1 MKKLITLGVML
12 WSVSTLALADAA
24 GELQQKLSA
33 LGRFSADFSQQ
44 VYDESGAPM
53 QQAEGS
59 MQLARPDRFRW
70 HTTSP
75 DESLIVSDG
84 TDVWMYDP
92 FVEQVSI
99 VPLAQA
105 VKNTPFLLISGADSS
120 RWQGYKV
127 SKQGGRFV
135 VASKDPA
142 ELIQRFTLG
151 FDSLGRLARF
161 TVVESGG
168 QRSEFTLSR
177 FNASPELAA
186 NAFRFTPPAGVMVD
200 DQR

>member
-1 MKKLITLGVML
+1 MKKLMTLGVIL
-12 WSVSTLALADAA
+12 WATSTQVLADAA

-44 VYDESGAPM
+44 VYDESGDPM
-53 QQAEGS
+53 QRAEGS

-105 VKNTPFLLISGADSS
+105 VQNTPFLLISGGDRA
-120 RWQGYKV
+120 RWQGYNV
-127 SKQGGRFV
+127 SKQGSSYV

-142 ELIQRFTLG
+142 ELIQRFTLS
-151 FDSLGRLARF
+151 FDSQDRLARF

-168 QRSEFTLSR
+168 QRSEFTLSG
-177 FNASPELAA
+177 FNASPDLAA
-186 NAFRFTPPAGVMVD
+186 SAFRFTPPAGVMVD

>member
-1 MKKLITLGVML
+1 MKKLITAGLML
-12 WSVSTLALADAA
+12 WATSTQVLADAA
-24 GELQQKLSA
+24 SDLQQKLSA

-53 QQAEGS
+53 QTAEGS

-70 HTTSP
+70 HTISP

-99 VPLAQA
+99 VPLAEA
-105 VKNTPFLLISGADSS
+105 VRNTPFLLISGGDQS
-120 RWQGYKV
+120 RWQNYRV
-127 SKQGGRFV
+127 SQQGSSYV

-142 ELIQRFTLG
+142 ELIQRFSLR
-151 FDSLGRLARF
+151 FDARGRLSRF

-177 FNASPELAA
+177 FNTSPELAA
-186 NAFRFTPPAGVMVD
+186 SAFRFTPPPGVMVD

>member
-1 MKKLITLGVML
+1 MKKLMTLAVML

-53 QQAEGS
+53 QTAEGS
-59 MQLARPDRFRW
+59 MKLARPDRFRW

-99 VPLAQA
+99 LPLAQA
-105 VKNTPFLLISGADSS
+105 VQNTPFLLISGADPS
-120 RWQGYKV
+120 RWQGYNV
-127 SKQGGRFV
+127 SKQGSSYV

-142 ELIQRFTLG
+142 ELIQRFTLR
-151 FDSLGRLARF
+151 FDTQGRLARF

>member
-1 MKKLITLGVML
+1 MKKVIMAGMML
-12 WSVSTLALADAA
+12 WSASTQVLADAA
-24 GELQQKLSA
+24 TDLQQKLSA
-33 LGRFSADFSQQ
+33 LGRFSADFTQQ
-44 VYDESGAPM
+44 VYDESGEPM
-53 QQAEGS
+53 QTAEGS

-99 VPLAQA
+99 VPLEQA
-105 VKNTPFLLISGADSS
+105 VQNTPFLLISGGDKA
-120 RWQGYKV
+120 RWQNYRI
-127 SKQGGRFV
+127 SEQNDTYV
-135 VASKDPA
+135 VTSKDPA
-142 ELIQRFTLG
+142 ELIQRFTLR
-151 FDSLGRLARF
+151 FDNQGRLARF

-168 QRSEFTLSR
+168 QRSEFTLSE
-177 FNASPELAA
+177 FNTSPELAA
-186 NAFRFTPPAGVMVD
+186 NAFRFTPLAGVMVD

>member
-1 MKKLITLGVML
+1 MKKLITAGLML
-12 WSVSTLALADAA
+12 WASSTQVLADAA
-24 GELQQKLSA
+24 SDLQQRLSA

-53 QQAEGS
+53 QRAEGS

-99 VPLAQA
+99 LPLAQA
-105 VKNTPFLLISGADSS
+105 VKNTPFLLISGADRS

-127 SKQGGRFV
+127 SQQGSSFV
-135 VASKDPA
+135 VTSKDPA
-142 ELIQRFTLG
+142 ELIQRFTLR
-151 FDSLGRLARF
+151 FDNQGRLSRF

-177 FNASPELAA
+177 FNTSPTLAA
-186 NAFRFTPPAGVMVD
+186 SAFRFTPPPGVMVD